1 MSRGRRSIPF
11 RSRNKVSGEGLLI
24 PCVNEGLTT
33 IGNGVHVGGVSAES
47 VAAVT
52 RSLPVMIISEMVD
65 RGFGIRH

>member
-1 MSRGRRSIPF
+1 MSRVGRSTPF
-11 RSRNKVSGEGLLI
+11 RSRINVSGEGLLI
-24 PCVNEGLTT
+24 PFVNEGLTT
-33 IGNGVHVGGVSAES
+33 IGNGVHFGGVSAES